1 MPMEIYTMD
10 SGHSIELL
18 EKAFITLILGLDM
31 KASGDRTNST
41 VMDNSFG
48 LMDQFIVGNIIKEK
62 NKDTENLFG
71 KIKVLTKDNLEI
83 IK

>member
-1 MPMEIYTMD
+1 
-10 SGHSIELL
+10 
-18 EKAFITLILGLDM
+18 M

-71 KIKVLTKDNLEI
+71 KIKVLTKDNLKI
-83 IK
+83 IKSMEMGFTLGKMVEHTKVSGKTIK

>member
-1 MPMEIYTMD
+1 
-10 SGHSIELL
+10 
-18 EKAFITLILGLDM
+18 M

-71 KIKVLTKDNLEI
+71 KIKVLMKDNLEI
-83 IK
+83 IKSMEMAFILGEMVEHTKVSGKTTK

>member
-1 MPMEIYTMD
+1 
-10 SGHSIELL
+10 
-18 EKAFITLILGLDM
+18 M

-71 KIKVLTKDNLEI
+71 KIKVLMKDNLEI
-83 IK
+83 IKSMEMAFILGKIVEHMKVSGKTTK

>member
-1 MPMEIYTMD
+1 
-10 SGHSIELL
+10 
-18 EKAFITLILGLDM
+18 M
-31 KASGDRTNST
+31 KASGYRTNST

-83 IK
+83 IKSMEMAFILGKMVEHTKVSGKTTK